1 VTASFTPVHRCIK
14 TTIRTDTRIDFKK
27 EENEENINN
36 VSMRKVLLKTAVT
49 SIIKFN
55 TFFRSHPHC

>member
-27 EENEENINN
+27 EEDEENINN
-36 VSMRKVLLKTAVT
+36 VSMREST
-49 SIIKFN
+49 IKDQQ
-55 TFFRSHPHC
+55 SHS